1 MTTEMHVVRRT
12 YSTPAWGWWC
22 TPELFRGTDG
32 YLLATCA
39 CGAQLYFENGDPVGG
54 VNSTASSRE
63 MGERELQALRNLIG
77 AMKAVSTTSSWS
89 FTIGDDD
96 A

>member
-1 MTTEMHVVRRT
+1 MTTKLHVVHMT

-22 TPELFRGTDG
+22 TPMLYRGTDG
-32 YLLATCA
+32 YLLSTCA

-63 MGERELQALRNLIG
+63 MGERELQAMGKLVG
-77 AMKAVSTTSSWS
+77 AMKAAGVTSWS